1 MKRKWLV
8 GLLLIVLAAMTIILM
23 LIYKKN
29 QTIKQNQLAEEEHKI
44 EVLYYDQNCAFYI
57 GQAAYDCRNYYRSS
71 NELDLKQMTLSL
83 HAYNISQSVYE
94 ITLQDVLD
102 YLDSEYA
109 DDGTLMVFSR
119 PDSINDYISWFFF
132 DSGETKILS
141 YSISLNL
148 YLKNNGYADYYTEL
162 SVEELDNIM
171 PEYDQYKEQLNKK
184 LETLYSHE
192 TYALGME
199 QYDCY
204 KDFSYVNVNRLILN
218 LAAYKY
224 FNEGVEISVEDVKEF
239 LDSEYDEN
247 GELYVLNP
255 PENIA
260 KYIEWFWNGGDVL
273 MVKYRYYLSN
283 YQNDNLEKYSSKS
296 PEELDEELLC
306 ELIEEFENCPNREE
320 YEAY

>member
-29 QTIKQNQLAEEEHKI
+29 QTIKQKQLAEEERKI
-44 EVLYYDQNCAFYI
+44 EVLYYQQNCAFYI

-83 HAYNISQSVYE
+83 HVYNISQSVYE

-102 YLDSEYA
+102 YLDNEYA

-162 SVEELDNIM
+162 SVEQLDNIM
-171 PEYDQYKEQLNKK
+171 PEFDQYKEQRDTELK
-184 LETLYSHE
+184 TLYSHE

-224 FNEGVEISVEDVKEF
+224 FNEGVEISVEDVKGF

-260 KYIEWFWNGGDVL
+260 DYIEWYWNGGDAL
-273 MVKYRYYLSN
+273 TVKYRYYLTN
-283 YQNDNLEKYSSKS
+283 YQNDNIEKFSSKNAV
-296 PEELDEELLC
+296 ELDEELLY
-306 ELIEEFENCPNREE
+306 ELIEDFENCPNRED
-320 YEAY
+320 YE